1 MKTQLE
7 LGATLDTLTRDELS
21 QELHSVAQTY
31 FQQFGRGIKYL
42 RFGPVAT
49 KIAANAFSLDGTSTI
64 GLSPREGFAWLVLRI
79 TVSGLATGATP
90 DLANLYRN
98 QPGGIPIYQ
107 FSGNNFVGLFSKF
120 QNVLLPGETLS
131 LTNSGTIA
139 ATGSVTISGDVLE
152 VAAEEMSKVV

>member
-7 LGATLDTLTRDELS
+7 LGATLDTLTREELS
-21 QELHSVAQTY
+21 QELNTVAQTY

-42 RFGPVAT
+42 RFGPVAV
-49 KIAANAFSLDGTSTI
+49 KISGNAFSLDGTSTS
-64 GLSPREGFAWLVLRI
+64 GLSPREGFSWSILRV

-98 QPGGIPIYQ
+98 QPGGIPVYQ
-107 FSGNNFVGLFSKF
+107 FTGNNFVGLFSKF
-120 QNVLLPGETLS
+120 QLVLLPGETLS
-131 LTNSGTIA
+131 LANSGSIA

-152 VAAEEMSKVV
+152 VAAEEMSKIV